1 MESVFDFKSVAKA
14 KATIRKSIILK
25 RKALSN
31 LKQNEKSLIVTRR
44 LLDMGEFK
52 TSKAVF
58 CFLSTAHEVKTEE
71 IILKA
76 FRLGKDVL
84 VPLLNPQEGNMQ
96 IVRVPSDA
104 KFIIGKHGVREPSL
118 KTGEVVS
125 SACIDFVV
133 TPGLAFDTF
142 GNRIGYGGGHYDKL
156 FKNISNDVT
165 RVAIGYDFQIIES
178 VPHSDFDES
187 VHFIVTETKTLRCQ
201 SIQGTE
207 V

>member
-44 LLDMGEFK
+44 LLDMREFK

-84 VPLLNPQEGNMQ
+84 VPLLNPQEGDMQ
-96 IVRVPSDA
+96 VVRISRDTRFA
-104 KFIIGKHGVREPSL
+104 IGKYGVREPSL
-118 KTGEVVS
+118 ETREVVP
-125 SACIDFVV
+125 SACIDFVIA
-133 TPGLAFDTF
+133 PGLAFDIF

-165 RVAIGYDFQIIES
+165 RVAVGYDFQIIES

-201 SIQGTE
+201 SR
-207 V
+207 

>member
-31 LKQNEKSLIVTRR
+31 LKKNEKSLIVTRR

-71 IILKA
+71 VILKA

-84 VPLLNPQEGNMQ
+84 VPILNPQEGDMQ
-96 IVRVPSDA
+96 VVRISRDTRFA
-104 KFIIGKHGVREPSL
+104 IGKYGVREPSL
-118 KTGEVVS
+118 KTREVVS
-125 SACIDFVV
+125 SACIDFVIA
-133 TPGLAFDTF
+133 PGLAFDIF

-165 RVAIGYDFQIIES
+165 RVAVGYDFQIIES

-201 SIQGTE
+201 SR
-207 V
+207 

>member
-1 MESVFDFKSVAKA
+1 MESLFDFKSVVKA
-14 KATIRKSIILK
+14 KATIRKLIIQK

-31 LKQNEKSLIVTRR
+31 LKQNEKSLVIAQR

-76 FRLGKDVL
+76 YRLGKDVL

-165 RVAIGYDFQIIES
+165 RVAIGYDFQILES
-178 VPHSDFDES
+178 VPCSNFDES

-201 SIQGTE
+201 SM
-207 V
+207 